1 MTENPKSQW
10 VKQYSHFFLSDVKVP
25 SSGQDGV
32 MGTGFTLLP
41 ETSEKPDEMKTIV
54 FRHGTPGNKEQ

>member
-41 ETSEKPDEMKTIV
+41 ETTKTSDKIYETMNFKTLD
-54 FRHGTPGNKEQ
+54 FRQ